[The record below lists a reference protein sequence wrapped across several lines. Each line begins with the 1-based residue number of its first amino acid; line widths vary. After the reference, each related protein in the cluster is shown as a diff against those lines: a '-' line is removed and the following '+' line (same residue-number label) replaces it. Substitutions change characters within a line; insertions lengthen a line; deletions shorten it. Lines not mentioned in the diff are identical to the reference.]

1 MILKLLLNTWMIWMI
16 FIKILKN
23 IIQVKKHN
31 IFNIFDDI
39 NADMLSNKKL
49 YPIVTQLF
57 TRGKKN

>member
-1 MILKLLLNTWMIWMI
+1 MI

-57 TRGKKN
+57 TRGKKNLTFLLLL

>member
-1 MILKLLLNTWMIWMI
+1 MI

-31 IFNIFDDI
+31 IFNIIDDI